1 MTSEKRPFSSL
12 RRGGRVSSKRRVHQL
27 RRRRHSEVP
36 TREGPRFLAVDFFCG
51 AGGTTRG
58 LIDAGGYVLAGID
71 KDERCR
77 RTYVDNNANLS
88 WDRLAPLFI
97 AKDVFE
103 KGDEHPSGEHHLI
116 AQELD
121 ALIVRARAQFPGA
134 PLLFAICAPCQPF
147 TTLSS
152 TEAMSEKRL
161 EKRRRDSNLL
171 HAASQFVRRFKPE
184 LVISEN
190 VAKIRDPRFGGI
202 WSDFKEELD
211 DLGYATGTDTVCVS
225 KFGVPQRRKR
235 SILLAALCARVQPD
249 RFADLL
255 KRSLIVP
262 REDRTSA
269 ALTVEQAIGHLPPL
283 GAGEAH
289 PQIPNHRTRSLSD
302 INIKRIAAAPTGM
315 TNRYMGSTP
324 HGDLSLECHRR
335 FEEKSGSRGF
345 NDVYTRMRP
354 DGPAPTI
361 TTRCHSISNG
371 RFGHYDTRQH
381 RGISLR
387 EAAALQSF
395 RDDYVFYPTDCIEPV
410 ARMIGNAVPP
420 HFARFFADYLV
431 SSLELDREARL
442 DP

>member
-1 MTSEKRPFSSL
+1 MTPENRSFRNSRHNGHASRGRHVFRLPFRKSAGAPVEE
-12 RRGGRVSSKRRVHQL
+12 R
-27 RRRRHSEVP
+27 
-36 TREGPRFLAVDFFCG
+36 PRFIAVDFFCG

-77 RTYVDNNANLS
+77 RTYVDNNTNLT
-88 WDRLAPLFI
+88 WDCNPPLFL

-103 KGDEHPSGEHHLI
+103 QCEDHPAGEHHLI
-116 AQELD
+116 AQHLD
-121 ALIVRARAQFPGA
+121 RLIERARERFPDV

-152 TEAMSEKRL
+152 KETMSEKRL

-171 HAASQFVRRFKPE
+171 HAASLFVRRFKPE
-184 LVISEN
+184 LIISEN
-190 VAKIRDPRFGGI
+190 VAGIRDPRFGGI
-202 WSDFKEELD
+202 WSEFRDELHR
-211 DLGYATGTDTVCVS
+211 LGYATGTDTVCVS
-225 KFGVPQRRKR
+225 KFGVAQRRKR
-235 SILLAALCARVQPD
+235 SILLAGLRAARILPE

-255 KRSLIVP
+255 QGSLIVP
-262 REDRTSA
+262 AEDRNA
-269 ALTVEQAIGHLPPL
+269 VALTVAEAIGHLPSL

-289 PQIPNHRTRSLSD
+289 PQIPNHRTRSLSEL
-302 INIKRIAAAPTGM
+302 NIKRIAAAPPGM
-315 TNRYMGSTP
+315 ANRYMTSTA
-324 HGDLSLECHRR
+324 HGDLSLGCHRR
-335 FEEKSGSRGF
+335 VEERSGSRGF

-371 RFGHYDTRQH
+371 RFGHYDTSQH

-395 RDDYVFYPTDCIEPV
+395 RDDYVFYPTQQIEPI

-420 HFARFFADYLV
+420 RLAKFFADYLV
-431 SSLELDREARL
+431 TSLDR
-442 DP
+442 

>member
-1 MTSEKRPFSSL
+1 MPLMTSE
-12 RRGGRVSSKRRVHQL
+12 RRSFRNFRRNARLSRKRRVL
-27 RRRRHSEVP
+27 RLRLRK
-36 TREGPRFLAVDFFCG
+36 RERTPAEEKPRFIAVDFFCG

-77 RTYVDNNANLS
+77 RTYIDNNANLT
-88 WDRLAPLFI
+88 WDRRPPLFL

-103 KGDEHPSGEHHLI
+103 QDADHPAGEHHLI

-121 ALIVRARAQFPGA
+121 MLIGRARARFPGV
-134 PLLFAICAPCQPF
+134 PLMFAICAPCQPF

-152 TEAMSEKRL
+152 KEAMSRKRL

-171 HAASQFVRRFKPE
+171 HAASLFVRRFKPE

-190 VAKIRDPRFGGI
+190 VAGIRDPRFGGI
-202 WSDFKEELD
+202 WSDFKDELEG
-211 DLGYATGTDTVCVS
+211 LGYATGTDTVCVS
-225 KFGVPQRRKR
+225 KFGVAQRRKR
-235 SILLAALCARVQPD
+235 SILLAALREARILSD

-255 KRSLIVP
+255 NGALIVP
-262 REDRTSA
+262 RKDSDA
-269 ALTVEQAIGHLPPL
+269 PALTVAEAIGHLPPL

-289 PQIPNHRTRSLSD
+289 PKIPNHRTRSLSEL
-302 INIKRIAAAPTGM
+302 NIKRIAAAPPGM

-335 FEEKSGSRGF
+335 VVERSGSRGF

-395 RDDYVFYPTDCIEPV
+395 RDDYIFYPTERIEPV

-420 HFARFFADYLV
+420 RLAKFFADYLV
-431 SSLELDREARL
+431 ASLDR
-442 DP
+442 